1 MHSLLQLTLSQNK
14 EHKPLPSYMLCLRD
28 PADETNDLGRKGACI
43 KHVQKTFKHI
53 AWKLDAQLRTGKTA
67 FAHSFLQ
74 TMVGDTYML
83 NFARRQRLEQEGRAL
98 LASMKSSFAYTAQAI
113 RDEEKVK
120 AQDGQNAA
128 EQAMKLRQISERQ
141 AAMTDVDAYGG
152 VVTSILGMPSVDEFK
167 DGNVDP
173 YEDEKPPEEVDRSED
188 VDSSMPP
195 SIHYDVSKTYG
206 SNFHYRVSRKQTPG
220 GTGSLP

>member
-1 MHSLLQLTLSQNK
+1 
-14 EHKPLPSYMLCLRD
+14 MLCLRD

-167 DGNVDP
+167 DGNADLS
-173 YEDEKPPEEVDRSED
+173 EDGAPPEEVDRSED